1 MIVLLIEDNEVE
13 IELALIAFRRVRP
26 DEQVIVATD
35 GQRALDT
42 LATLQPAL
50 ILLDLSLPSVDGWTV
65 LRWIRDSERLRM
77 VPVVIFSGAA
87 TQERVRDAYTL
98 GANSY
103 VVKPSDYLQY
113 EEMIQKTATYWI
125 ECNYCQE

>member
-103 VVKPSDYLQY
+103 VVKPSDYLKY